1 MSGLCLALRSREG
14 GRDGREGG
22 GGGGDS
28 LSGNDMSDGH
38 RVIFSSPLRDRGEE
52 LGSGVHGI
60 NEYARRTD
68 PFTSIIQ
75 RWSGRS
81 RSPTCSPPPPQAHVE
96 KKMSVSQF
104 ASPAMPAQLCGQ
116 HAIRVHHRG
125 RVEGDERTPPTTARR
140 PPSVACL
147 TLHNVGSDPDTD
159 DDATR
164 RTRARP
170 I

>member
-1 MSGLCLALRSREG
+1 MSGLCLALRNREG
-14 GRDGREGG
+14 GRDGREGE

-81 RSPTCSPPPPQAHVE
+81 RSPTCSPPPKRTWRRRCQ
-96 KKMSVSQF
+96 SVSLLPLRCLPSSA
-104 ASPAMPAQLCGQ
+104 ASTRSASIIAVAWKETNERRRRRRVGLPRL
-116 HAIRVHHRG
+116 HA
-125 RVEGDERTPPTTARR
+125 
-140 PPSVACL
+140 
-147 TLHNVGSDPDTD
+147 
-159 DDATR
+159 
-164 RTRARP
+164 
-170 I
+170 